1 MDKMKKQKK
10 RDTLLSKFDKERTLL
25 HNKRD
30 TTLSK
35 DELNRNIVGLLIYI
49 TFFTLYIPHILLKN
63 KLYLIT
69 ALYFSNLD
77 MLATV
82 FGFSGG
88 PYNIWKYLY
97 NPATS
102 STFGFISSTLI
113 NYLALIGVGFVCIEY
128 ATRRKNLFGGLA
140 MLLIILPITYLLP
153 GNLIVYIMNNTAHSL
168 YKHKIVYYSRW
179 IITILVGVIVTGC
192 IIGFERMVT
201 LLLSPYLEKSLRGI
215 YKYYK

>member
-1 MDKMKKQKK
+1 MDKPKNKKK
-10 RDTLLSKFDKERTLL
+10 DSLLSKFDKERTLL
-25 HNKRD
+25 HNKQD
-30 TTLSK
+30 SALTK
-35 DELNRNIVGLLIYI
+35 VELYKNIAGLFIYI
-49 TFFTLYIPHILLKN
+49 AVFTLFIPHLLLKN

-97 NPATS
+97 NPETT

-113 NYLALIGVGFVCIEY
+113 NYLALIGVGFICIEY

-140 MLLIILPITYLLP
+140 MLLIVLPITYLLP
-153 GNLIVYIMNNTAHSL
+153 GNLIVYIMNATVHSL
-168 YKHKIVYYSRW
+168 YKHNIAYYSRW
-179 IITILVGVIVTGC
+179 IITILVGMYSD
-192 IIGFERMVT
+192 R
-201 LLLSPYLEKSLRGI
+201 S
-215 YKYYK
+215 